1 MTTQQ
6 TPVQTTPLSI
16 EALLQQETIEQAP
29 QLSTAPVFQIFY
41 NSPAHL
47 MHHAEFAKQIGLS
60 ANIVKA
66 WIAQDYIPTV
76 KVGKYRLI
84 NLVKLSSTLEAA

>member
-1 MTTQQ
+1 MTTQPQ
-6 TPVQTTPLSI
+6 SI
-16 EALLQQETIEQAP
+16 EDLVKQESSVNLSQAP
-29 QLSTAPVFQIFY
+29 QLEAPVFQIFY

>member
-1 MTTQQ
+1 
-6 TPVQTTPLSI
+6 
-16 EALLQQETIEQAP
+16 
-29 QLSTAPVFQIFY
+29 
-41 NSPAHL
+41 